1 MLLLVFFS
9 VHDRVGIL
17 FEFGVLSV
25 LVIKLL
31 EHVAG
36 VPLDKVIIIILLV
49 VLEVLVQEVVL
60 PVFIKFILCLLLLLS
75 CWI

>member
-1 MLLLVFFS
+1 MLLLVFLS

-17 FEFGVLSV
+17 SELGVLSV
-25 LVIKLL
+25 LVVKLL
-31 EHVAG
+31 EHVSG
-36 VPLDKVIIIILLV
+36 VPLDKVVIIILLV

-60 PVFIKFILCLLLLLS
+60 PVFIQFILCLLLLLS